1 MKRFSTGCTLLDLV
15 VGGGE
20 GMGFPSGKMVNIVG
34 DKSSGKTFLA
44 CELVAANHYAY
55 KGKFKVN
62 YDDGE
67 EGFTFDTQS
76 LYGINLIT
84 DDTYRSKKIQDFDVH
99 VNKFLKSIGKDEA
112 GIYVLDSLDGLTD
125 ETKEARAKEREDNYD
140 KGKGAVNKSGTYS
153 MEMQKFLSQEFFR
166 DKCNKISDTDSLLVI
181 VSQVRSNIDAG
192 LFGKKYTRAG
202 GKAMDFFAHTCLW
215 LANVS
220 RITKTVQGDE
230 RVVGIVVEANTD
242 KSKTARPHRKCRFTF
257 YFDYGIDNIGSNLD
271 YLFNLR
277 GKDGKLLQASKA
289 IIWDGKPYN
298 LENLKVWLEGKEFA
312 GESLLEILRE
322 ERKKEEGKG
331 QLSLEWTKKWMEQA
345 DDSYKKDFEKEFGT
359 PISRDVLINKISDD
373 PKLEKELEKRV
384 IDKWEGIEKAVKTNR
399 KRKYL

>member
-1 MKRFSTGCTLLDLV
+1 
-15 VGGGE
+15 
-20 GMGFPSGKMVNIVG
+20 
-34 DKSSGKTFLA
+34 
-44 CELVAANHYAY
+44 
-55 KGKFKVN
+55 
-62 YDDGE
+62 
-67 EGFTFDTQS
+67 
-76 LYGINLIT
+76 
-84 DDTYRSKKIQDFDVH
+84 
-99 VNKFLKSIGKDEA
+99 
-112 GIYVLDSLDGLTD
+112 
-125 ETKEARAKEREDNYD
+125 
-140 KGKGAVNKSGTYS
+140 
-153 MEMQKFLSQEFFR
+153 
-166 DKCNKISDTDSLLVI
+166 
-181 VSQVRSNIDAG
+181 